1 MPEVGEILNRGLYLT
16 DAKSLTNVGLAHS
29 RSESRLHA
37 REVHAS
43 HRALCLLLS
52 RYRVMQLGFL
62 TDYVTAV
69 EDNVEVLDFI
79 LLLLN
84 YFDIFFRD
92 MLSLNAKE
100 SQRFELFEI

>member
-1 MPEVGEILNRGLYLT
+1 
-16 DAKSLTNVGLAHS
+16 
-29 RSESRLHA
+29 
-37 REVHAS
+37 
-43 HRALCLLLS
+43 
-52 RYRVMQLGFL
+52 MQLGFL

-100 SQRFELFEI
+100 SQRFELFEIWRLVLKDFSEVGPVVLKILGVEKEVTCSILVLEL

>member
-1 MPEVGEILNRGLYLT
+1 
-16 DAKSLTNVGLAHS
+16 
-29 RSESRLHA
+29 
-37 REVHAS
+37 
-43 HRALCLLLS
+43 
-52 RYRVMQLGFL
+52 MQLGFL

>member
-1 MPEVGEILNRGLYLT
+1 MPEVGEVLNGRFYLT
-16 DAKSLTNVGLAHS
+16 DAKSLANVGLAHS
-29 RSESRLHA
+29 GSESRLHA
-37 REVHAS
+37 REVHAG
-43 HRALCLLLS
+43 HRALSLLLS

-62 TDYVTAV
+62 TDYVTAI
-69 EDNVEVLDFI
+69 ENNVEILDFI

-100 SQRFELFEI
+100 SQ